1 MKTRAIRIKPFLN
14 RISPRSHWKE
24 IVGVSMLLLAFLF
37 FKSERKELASIIP
50 QLQTASAFWIFA
62 GVIVSAGIVYFQAGM
77 YKKTFASVGL
87 KLPWIPAL
95 ILFLKRNFL
104 SVFLPAGGVTSL
116 AYLPPQIRRMGF
128 KQSDILQAS
137 GLYAFAGLLTVF
149 LAGLPVV
156 IFTIFNTTAFKESW
170 VGLLA
175 VVLVILFL
183 YWIIRAIRTKGF
195 VFIKLQKHFPALTP
209 VLEKMTSAT
218 VSKKAFSGAV
228 TFSLGVELA
237 GMLAVYVS
245 MYAIGAKASFGAAAA
260 VYIIAVIMMVVS
272 PFLRGLGAVEMSM
285 TFALTQF
292 GYSSAEALSIT
303 ILYRIFEFWMPL
315 IAGFISFIWKGR
327 QFILRAAPVVLIFF
341 VGIINIVSV
350 LTPPLQMRL
359 KLLREYLP
367 WNAIHASNLLVLF
380 SGIALLV
387 TSLYLIR
394 GLRNAWTVAVVV
406 TTISLLGNLTKA
418 LDYEEATFCFITL
431 LVLLGTA
438 RQYKLKGSSNK
449 ARKGIVTTASV
460 FAGVTAVGFLGF
472 YFINPD
478 HFGIDFTWQQALLHT
493 LKSFLLVEDASIVPV
508 TRFGNEFVLILRTL
522 GLFTWIY
529 LLIMIVRTDKNPIA
543 SNDDRSKAENILE
556 EYGSSALDYFKLSSD
571 KLLFYSNVSDSF
583 VSYKIARNV
592 AVVLEGPVGPVDDAP
607 AVLGEFQ
614 QFCYQKGLMPV
625 YYRVSEQMLPYFEAL
640 RKKKIIIGQEA
651 ILDAENFSLE
661 GKNRKSLRNG
671 MNSLKKSG
679 FLSEIRYAPH
689 NEKFLQELKT
699 VSDDWL
705 QEYEKSESVF
715 SQGMFDPN
723 ELQNQDVIILED
735 ANNKVVAFLNV
746 IPDYAQDECTYDL
759 IRKTKD
765 APGAAMDALVI
776 KLIEYTKIK
785 GGHFINMG
793 LVPFAVPVGKGNTAE
808 ELMKTA
814 FEKIKLFEH
823 FRGLRQFKEKYASV
837 WENKYLVYEN
847 DFDLLQFPLALSHVM
862 KPGEIKPSI
871 D

>member
-1 MKTRAIRIKPFLN
+1 M
-14 RISPRSHWKE
+14 
-24 IVGVSMLLLAFLF
+24 
-37 FKSERKELASIIP
+37 
-50 QLQTASAFWIFA
+50 
-62 GVIVSAGIVYFQAGM
+62 
-77 YKKTFASVGL
+77 GL
-87 KLPWIPAL
+87 ILPWIPAL
-95 ILFLKRNFL
+95 LLFLKRNFL

-116 AYLPPQIRRMGF
+116 AYLPPQVRKLGF
-128 KQSDILQAS
+128 KQSDVLQAS

-149 LAGLPVV
+149 LAGFPVIV
-156 IFTIFNTTAFKESW
+156 FTIFSTRVRNESW
-170 VGLLA
+170 LGMLVLA
-175 VVLVILFL
+175 LVILFF
-183 YWIIRAIRTKGF
+183 YWIIRSIRTKGLL
-195 VFIKLQKHFPALTP
+195 FIQLQKYFPALTP
-209 VLEKMTSAT
+209 VFEKMTSAT
-218 VSKKAFSGAV
+218 IGKKAFFGAV
-228 TFSLGVELA
+228 SFSLGVEMT

-245 MYAIGAKASFGAAAA
+245 MFAIGAETSFGAAAA

-285 TFALTQF
+285 TVALTQF

-303 ILYRIFEFWMPL
+303 ILYRIFEFWIPL
-315 IAGFISFIWKGR
+315 ITGFISFIWKGR

-394 GLRNAWTVAVVV
+394 GLRNAWLVAVTV
-406 TTISLLGNLTKA
+406 TALSLLGNLTKA

-431 LVLLGTA
+431 LVLLSTA
-438 RQYKLKGSSNK
+438 RQYRLKGSPNK
-449 ARKGIVTTASV
+449 IRKGIVTAASV

-478 HFGIDFTWQQALLHT
+478 HFGIDFTWKQALLHT
-493 LKSFLLVEDASIVPV
+493 LKSFLLVEDTSIIPV
-508 TRFGNEFVLILRTL
+508 TRFGSEFVVILRIL

-529 LLIMIVRTDKNPIA
+529 FLITIVRTDSKLTKQG
-543 SNDDRSKAENILE
+543 DDSRKAENILE

-571 KLLFYSNVSDSF
+571 KLLFYSTISDSF
-583 VSYKIARNV
+583 VSYKTGGNIAI
-592 AVVLEGPVGPVDDAP
+592 VLEGPVGPADDTVE
-607 AVLGEFQ
+607 VLREFER
-614 QFCYQKGLMPV
+614 FCYQKGLMPV
-625 YYRVSEQMLPYFEAL
+625 YYRASEQMLPYFDL
-640 RKKKIIIGQEA
+640 LKKKKIIIGQEA
-651 ILDAENFSLE
+651 ILDVENFSLE

-679 FLSEIRYAPH
+679 FLSQIRYAPH
-689 NEKFLQELKT
+689 SEEFLQELKT

-705 QEYEKSESVF
+705 RDYDKTESVF
-715 SQGMFDPN
+715 SQGMFDRN
-723 ELQNQDVIILED
+723 EIENQDVIILED
-735 ANNKVVAFLNV
+735 PGKKVVAFLNV

-765 APGAAMDALVI
+765 APGAAMDALIV
-776 KLIEYTKIK
+776 KLVEYTKIK

-793 LVPFAVPVGKGNTAE
+793 LVPFAVPPEKGNAAE
-808 ELMKTA
+808 ELMRNTV
-814 FEKIKLFEH
+814 EKIKLFEH

-862 KPGEIKPSI
+862 KAGEMKTFTG
-871 D
+871 